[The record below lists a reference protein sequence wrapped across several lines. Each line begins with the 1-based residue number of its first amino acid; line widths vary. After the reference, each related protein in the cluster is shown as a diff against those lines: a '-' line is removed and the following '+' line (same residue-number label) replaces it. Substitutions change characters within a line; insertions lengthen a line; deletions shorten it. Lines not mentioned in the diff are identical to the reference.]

1 MIQALIVQQI
11 VRQVATQ
18 AVKQVVQQMVQQMVQ
33 KLVQQMVGQMIQQMV
48 QQLAQQMGMSGNE
61 ANQTAKSMMEQLGFE
76 GGNNQG
82 SIRETLNEVS
92 QQLGL
97 SPRQQGEMTRSVEDF
112 VNESVRQGVKDAMEG
127 ANVENKGRRNGR
139 GGATK
144 GGGDFFTLLAEILG
158 RKINSGFTDMKNLAD
173 ATNWKDPKQATD
185 FQAQQQKFGYF
196 MQSLSTALKTV
207 GEALANVARK
217 Q

>member
-1 MIQALIVQQI
+1 MFPVAAMIAQQI
-11 VRQVATQ
+11 AKQVATQ
-18 AVKQVVQQMVQQMVQ
+18 AVKQIVQQMVQQLVQ

-48 QQLAQQMGMSGNE
+48 QQLAQQMGVSPGE
-61 ANQTAKSMMEQLGFE
+61 ANKTAQSMMEQLGIE
-76 GGNNQG
+76 GGNQG
-82 SIRETLNEVS
+82 SIRETLNEAS

-97 SPRQQGEMTRSVEDF
+97 SPQQQGEMTRSVEDF
-112 VNESVRQGVKDAMEG
+112 VNESLRQGVKDAMEG
-127 ANVENKGRRNGR
+127 ANVENKGRKNGGR
-139 GGATK
+139 ASK
-144 GGGDFFTLLAEILG
+144 GDFFTLLAEILG
-158 RKINSGFTDMKNLAD
+158 KKINSGFNDMKNLAD